1 MSSLVAEAIDGIPKS
16 CRVRTCSREGC
27 KIPMTGLSGPHCLI
41 DMDCEQLSIPGNQA
55 RCDYIFV
62 GTHEGSEWIAAVE
75 LKRGNVKVGEVRK
88 QLQAGAEFAESRL
101 PVKHDQPGFRP
112 IAAYGG
118 KLHKSQSAELK
129 RELNMV
135 KFGQVR
141 YQIKLI
147 RCGSP
152 LVNALK

>member
-1 MSSLVAEAIDGIPKS
+1 
-16 CRVRTCSREGC
+16 
-27 KIPMTGLSGPHCLI
+27 
-41 DMDCEQLSIPGNQA
+41 MDCEQLSIPRSQE

-62 GTHEGSEWIAAVE
+62 GTHEGRKWIAAVE
-75 LKRGNVKVGEVRK
+75 LKRGNIEVGEVQK

-101 PVKHDQPGFRP
+101 SIQQTQLGFRP
-112 IAAYGG
+112 VAAYGG
-118 KLHKSQSAELK
+118 RLHKSQSAELK
-129 RELNMV
+129 KKLNTV